1 LHLLGSSKEEAMRK
15 ASTILVLVSML
26 FAAPLVGADD
36 HLVTRGAADRRLS
49 EATAERARNVASLD
63 ALLRAPG
70 ADKAAALAGIDLGRA
85 RQALPQLSDAD
96 LSDLALRAAALKADP
111 VAGYQDATDALIFV
125 MVFAVAVL
133 VILEVA
139 QRR

>member
-1 LHLLGSSKEEAMRK
+1 MRK

-26 FAAPLVGADD
+26 FAAPLVVADD
-36 HLVTRGAADRRLS
+36 HIVTRGAADRRLS
-49 EATAERARNVASLD
+49 EATAERARNIASLD
-63 ALLRAPG
+63 ALLKAPG
-70 ADKAAALAGIDLGRA
+70 ADKAAALAGVDLGRA

-96 LSDLALRAAALKADP
+96 LSDLAQRAAALKADP
-111 VAGYQDATDALIFV
+111 VAGYHDATDALIFV